1 MSSAI
6 RRGEATAS
14 MAPSNLGYSLREA
27 GHHFVRNGSTT
38 FGAVITIFLSL
49 FIIGLFAMGSVL
61 LNGMVGTVE
70 DQVTIQA
77 FLSDNASQD
86 DVDALQSKISG
97 WGEVES
103 VSYKSKDEA
112 LTEYRDTMTKRNAAD
127 AVAALDDRNPIPAS
141 LVIKLHDPQDVEGV
155 AKRLG
160 SDDDFAKVA
169 DVATSDDGT
178 TSDPADQV
186 QYGQGTV
193 ERLFTVTNWIRVFML
208 VLVVLLT
215 FVAFVFINNTI
226 RLSISARRREIAIQR
241 LVGAS
246 NGFIRG
252 PFIMEGVL
260 QAVIGSVLS
269 IGALEVIRRF
279 GLPMLAER
287 ISFLSF
293 VVSTRATLSTY
304 GLLIAMGLVIGLF
317 GSAIAMRRYLKV

>member
-1 MSSAI
+1 
-6 RRGEATAS
+6 
-14 MAPSNLGYSLREA
+14 MAPSNFGYSLREA

-38 FGAVITIFLSL
+38 FGAVVTIFLSL

-61 LNGMVGTVE
+61 LDGMVGTVE

-77 FLSDNASQD
+77 FLSDDAAD
-86 DVDALQSKISG
+86 ADVDALQTKIEG
-97 WGEVES
+97 WDEVDS
-103 VSYKSKDEA
+103 ITYKNKEEA
-112 LTEYRDTMTKRNAAD
+112 LTEYRETMTKRNAAD

-141 LVIKLHDPQDVEGV
+141 LVIKLKDPRDVEGV

-160 SDDDFAKVA
+160 SDSDFAKVA
-169 DVATSDDGT
+169 DVTKSDDGS
-178 TSDPADQV
+178 TSDPADEV

-193 ERLFTVTNWIRVFML
+193 ERLFTVTNWIRIITL

-252 PFIMEGVL
+252 PFLMEGVL
-260 QAVIGSVLS
+260 QAIFGSVLS
-269 IGALEVIRRF
+269 IAALEVIRRF

-293 VVSTRATLSTY
+293 TVSTHVTLSTY
-304 GLLIAMGLVIGLF
+304 GLLVAMGLIIGLF
-317 GSAIAMRRYLKV
+317 GSMIAMRRYLKV

>member
-1 MSSAI
+1 
-6 RRGEATAS
+6 
-14 MAPSNLGYSLREA
+14 MAPSNIGYSLREA

-61 LNGMVGTVE
+61 LDGMVGTVE

-77 FLSDNASQD
+77 FLSDNADDSTVSQLED
-86 DVDALQSKISG
+86 TIQG
-97 WGEVES
+97 WSEVES
-103 VSYKSKDEA
+103 VTYKSKEEA
-112 LTEYRDTMTKRNAAD
+112 LSEYRETMTKRNAAD

-141 LVIKLHDPQDVEGV
+141 LVIKLSDPQNVETV
-155 AKRLG
+155 AERLG
-160 SDDDFAKVA
+160 SDSTFAKVA
-169 DVATSDDGT
+169 DVTTNDDGT

-193 ERLFTVTNWIRVFML
+193 ERLFTVTNWIRIITII
-208 VLVVLLT
+208 LVVLLT

-226 RLSISARRREIAIQR
+226 RLSISSRRREIAIQR

-252 PFIMEGVL
+252 PFITEGVL
-260 QAVIGSVLS
+260 QALIGSVLS

-287 ISFLSF
+287 ITFLNF
-293 VVSTRATLSTY
+293 TISTRATLSTY
-304 GLLIAMGLVIGLF
+304 GLLVCMGLIIGMF
-317 GSAIAMRRYLKV
+317 GSLIAMRRYLKV